1 MNIRN
6 ITSMAAALCIC
17 AAMAGC
23 GNTNGSSDQA
33 AEKTAETTIA
43 AETDAFAGA
52 EYEEDAP
59 IAEAGIFSD

>member
-43 AETDAFAGA
+43 AETDSFAGA
-52 EYEEDAP
+52 EYGND
-59 IAEAGIFSD
+59 SDIYSWG